1 MKYLKRFYN
10 YDSFRKGQDE
20 IIRTVLEGHNTLGV
34 MPTGGGKSLCYQIP
48 ALCFDGL
55 SIVISPLISLMKDQI
70 DTLKACKYPAEMIN
84 STVHPYEQRQIMAA
98 TASGELKLLYL
109 TPERLRNQNF
119 LKWLQEQKIV

>member
-84 STVHPYEQRQIMAA
+84 STVHPYEQRRIYKLL
-98 TASGELKLLYL
+98 SGELASYL
-109 TPERLRNQNF
+109 TPRL
-119 LKWLQEQKIV
+119 LQSKFSKMASRAED